1 VQLLTRDDVAARFGE
16 MRVSD
21 FAAEYGNREGPDLG
35 NGRRAAD
42 AAAVGCGFCH
52 WANPRSRAPW
62 NIPKPASHCVRCAV
76 AMAVLNSCVIAAVM
90 SPFVVTEKNNPGDA
104 QLCMLGL
111 IWL

>member
-1 VQLLTRDDVAARFGE
+1 LVSDVAFKVGNAI
-16 MRVSD
+16 SPATA
-21 FAAEYGNREGPDLG
+21 FAEEVEG
-35 NGRRAAD
+35 RAD
-42 AAAVGCGFCH
+42 ADAVGGDFCH
-52 WANPRSRAPW
+52 WANPRSLAPW

-76 AMAVLNSCVIAAVM
+76 AMAVLNSCVIAAVI